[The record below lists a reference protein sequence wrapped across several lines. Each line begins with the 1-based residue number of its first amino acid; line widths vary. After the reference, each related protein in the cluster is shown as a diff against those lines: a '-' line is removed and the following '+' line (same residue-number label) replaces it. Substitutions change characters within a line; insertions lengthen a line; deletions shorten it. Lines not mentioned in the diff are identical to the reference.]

1 VVRIE
6 RVYVRELTMSVNIRR
21 LGAVGL
27 LLTLAIVLEHRDNVR
42 AAPGSTGRRMVV
54 VELFTSEGCSSCPP
68 ADDVL
73 SQLAGRQPVPGAE
86 VLALGEHVDYWD
98 RLGWR
103 DPFASAEFSA
113 RQSNYD
119 ARVFHT
125 NEVYT
130 PQLVIDGRF
139 ERVGSNARAVQQAIE
154 QAAMSLKATIAMAA
168 IRDDERDVRVQLHVD
183 KPADLSISG
192 DVDALVAVTEDN
204 LSTDVRRGEN
214 RGRTLTHSGV
224 VRSLT
229 TIGTW
234 RPSSAAW
241 SVNAS
246 VPWNPTWKA
255 TNVRVIAFLQ
265 ERDTGRIV
273 GAGSVSL
280 DQRAGTP

>member
-1 VVRIE
+1 
-6 RVYVRELTMSVNIRR
+6 MSVNIRR

-27 LLTLAIVLEHRDNVR
+27 LLTLAIVLERHGSVT
-42 AAPGSTGRRMVV
+42 AAWGSTGQRRVV
-54 VELFTSEGCSSCPP
+54 VELFTSEGCSTCPP
-68 ADDVL
+68 ADEVL
-73 SQLAGRQPVPGAE
+73 SQLAHRQPLPGVE

-98 RLGWR
+98 HLGWR
-103 DPFASAEFSA
+103 DPFSSAEFSA
-113 RQSNYD
+113 RQSHYD
-119 ARVFHT
+119 SRVFRT

-130 PQLVIDGRF
+130 PQLVIDGQL

-154 QAAMSLKATIAMAA
+154 QAATFPKATVTIAAR
-168 IRDDERDVRVQLHVD
+168 RDDERGLRVQLHVD
-183 KPADLSISG
+183 RPANLSFSD

-234 RPSSAAW
+234 RPSPSAW
-241 SVNAS
+241 SINAL
-246 VPWNPTWKA
+246 VPWNPTWNA

-273 GAGSVSL
+273 GAGAVRL
-280 DQRAGTP
+280 DIRAGTR

>member
-1 VVRIE
+1 
-6 RVYVRELTMSVNIRR
+6 
-21 LGAVGL
+21 
-27 LLTLAIVLEHRDNVR
+27 
-42 AAPGSTGRRMVV
+42 MVV

-73 SQLAGRQPVPGAE
+73 SQLARRQPVPGAE

-98 RLGWR
+98 HLGWR
-103 DPFASAEFSA
+103 DPFSSAEFSA

-119 ARVFHT
+119 SRVFHAK
-125 NEVYT
+125 EVYT
-130 PQLVIDGRF
+130 PQLVVDGRF

-154 QAAMSLKATIAMAA
+154 QAATSPKATIAIAA
-168 IRDDERDVRVQLHVD
+168 IHDDERDVRVQLHVD
-183 KPADLSISG
+183 RPADLSISG

-214 RGRTLTHSGV
+214 RGRTLTHSGA

-229 TIGTW
+229 TIDTW
-234 RPSSAAW
+234 RPSPSAW

-255 TNVRVIAFLQ
+255 TNVRVIAFPQ

-273 GAGSVSL
+273 GAGSSSL
-280 DQRAGTP
+280 DTRAGTP